1 MKISTFVVGL
11 LFMLMVLATGI
22 ATAGESLKSSSGWFD
37 FENCEFC
44 QNLTKDSD
52 LLDHSTWEN
61 FPIANGMI
69 NILSV
74 ESDYADDMAKA
85 EAAMS
90 ALGAKMQSG
99 EVNPMAVKT
108 CDHCRSFGM
117 LMMSGAVNVERVEGT
132 AAVVTIFTSEDET
145 VVEQLQEQARRD
157 TAEMAL
163 LMEHEHHHD

>member
-1 MKISTFVVGL
+1 MKKSL
-11 LFMLMVLATGI
+11 LPGALLLLMALAAGA
-22 ATAGESLKSSSGWFD
+22 ATAGESLKSASGWFD

-44 QNLTKDSD
+44 QNLTTNTD
-52 LLDHSTWEN
+52 LLEHSTWEN
-61 FPIANGMI
+61 YPIANGMI

-99 EVNPMAVKT
+99 EVNPMTVKT

-117 LMMSGAVNVERVEGT
+117 LMMNGAVKVERVDGA
-132 AAVVTIFTSEDET
+132 AAVVTLFTSDDEA
-145 VVEQLQEQARRD
+145 VVKRLQEQARRD

-163 LMEHEHHHD
+163 LMGHEHHDH